1 VDKRE
6 LSKVDFEMIDDAFKA
21 LLQSGH
27 PDPVMKAKIIDL
39 QDKFR
44 DAFTGWLER
53 VWPIRLCLQQCR

>member
-21 LLQSGH
+21 LLQSSH

-39 QDKFR
+39 QDNFR
-44 DAFTGWLER
+44 DAFTGWLE
-53 VWPIRLCLQQCR
+53 LEEAA